1 MRWTKARLA
10 QLQDRLGAAYPD
22 AHCALEHRDPY
33 ELVVATILS
42 AQCTD
47 VRVNLT
53 TPALFARYP
62 GPAALA
68 AAEPMAPAALQLSA
82 RPSASGGPLL
92 LLLELLLVLLDGWF
106 ALGELLAPWITNH
119 LRPAKS
125 RVGLRLVPL
134 PELVRP
140 GSLSAIH
147 Y

>member
-1 MRWTKARLA
+1 MLAPLNPTLSERARRRR
-10 QLQDRLGAAYPD
+10 QQVYW
-22 AHCALEHRDPY
+22 
-33 ELVVATILS
+33 
-42 AQCTD
+42 
-47 VRVNLT
+47 RVNPPTPFALPAEPELT
-53 TPALFARYP
+53 LPVLEVP
-62 GPAALA
+62 ALA

>member
-1 MRWTKARLA
+1 MNPTLSERARRRR
-10 QLQDRLGAAYPD
+10 QQVSWRVHPPTPF
-22 AHCALEHRDPY
+22 ALPAEP
-33 ELVVATILS
+33 ELTLPVLEV
-42 AQCTD
+42 
-47 VRVNLT
+47 
-53 TPALFARYP
+53 P
-62 GPAALA
+62 ALA